1 MKELWTDCVLPECDR
16 HYEQS
21 VDEFL
26 RGGPMEMKSGIHCF
40 PANAPHSGA
49 TSSSSASSSSSSEA
63 PPRPR
68 MIVTFDGC
76 WQQLNAVMKRLN
88 RIFTEK
94 GYEGF
99 KFAAASTMVEQPNDV
114 GHCHKAI
121 KCYYKGSSYRN
132 STDWEIPAYLKGFD
146 TTLTDAGMD
155 RGSQQTIFK
164 ALCHLE
170 LCLSKVCTI
179 PMVREGF
186 RLSGIYPLDVNAIL
200 SGWSGWSLLDKDKA
214 EELLSLLPTLTD
226 IAKAK
231 GKVTD
236 GEIEEC
242 MSHLISFES
251 ESRKADGCAMNH
263 GRCLWTNNEAVVTA
277 FQEKSAAEEQKG
289 IDTDNRNMEKEWRI
303 AMPERAASED
313 KKVAARAAAFV
324 VETDS
329 ITVPAKKARHY
340 RCSNSLCSSSAT
352 AVVRRGWM
360 KCQTKGCSQVFCTD
374 CDEILLQHKN
384 ICGNSS
390 RNAMV

>member
-1 MKELWTDCVLPECDR
+1 
-16 HYEQS
+16 
-21 VDEFL
+21 
-26 RGGPMEMKSGIHCF
+26 MEMKSGIHCF

-76 WQQLNAVMKRLN
+76 WRQLNAVMKRLN
-88 RIFTEK
+88 RISTEK

-164 ALCHLE
+164 ALYHLE

-186 RLSGIYPLDVNAIL
+186 RLSGIYPSDVNAIL
-200 SGWSGWSLLDKDKA
+200 SDWSGWSLLDKDKA

-263 GRCLWTNNEAVVTA
+263 ERCL
-277 FQEKSAAEEQKG
+277 
-289 IDTDNRNMEKEWRI
+289 
-303 AMPERAASED
+303 
-313 KKVAARAAAFV
+313 
-324 VETDS
+324 
-329 ITVPAKKARHY
+329 
-340 RCSNSLCSSSAT
+340 
-352 AVVRRGWM
+352 
-360 KCQTKGCSQVFCTD
+360 
-374 CDEILLQHKN
+374 
-384 ICGNSS
+384 
-390 RNAMV
+390 